1 MNKITIIG
9 AGIGGLTTAIALRRK
24 GFEVE
29 IFEHTPQFTEAGSG
43 INLALNAMQ
52 IFKHLGISE
61 KIEQSG
67 HPLEA
72 MNVRDLKLDLLA
84 SSPIKELAALY
95 SVRAVAIH
103 RARLHSILLDELED
117 TPVYLNKKLRSLCQ
131 KGEQVEL
138 VFEDGT
144 THTAAIVIGADGIRS
159 VVREAVVPEA
169 KSRDAGQICWRGIS
183 KATLAEAFQ
192 KELNEIWGVG
202 SRFGFVPISSDEV
215 YWFALIRKD
224 KRNNLSEN
232 GLSLFKNYPQVVQQ
246 ILGETPEEAIICNEI
261 WDLKPIDIWYKGSIV
276 LLGDAAHATTPN
288 LGQGACQAV
297 ESAYV
302 LAECLASEQDISLAF
317 EKYRQQRIAKAHYV
331 VRTSWALGKMAQLEK
346 SWACSLRNFLM
357 KRLPQTVADRQS
369 KRLYALD
376 FKLR

>member
-9 AGIGGLTTAIALRRK
+9 AGIGGLATAIALRRK

-29 IFEHTPQFTEAGSG
+29 IFESTPQFTEAGSG

-52 IFKHLGISE
+52 IFKHLGIAE
-61 KIEQSG
+61 KIEQNG

-72 MNVRDLKLDLLA
+72 MNVRDLELDLLA
-84 SSPIKELAALY
+84 SSPIKELAAFY

-103 RARLHSILLDELED
+103 RARLHSILLGELGD
-117 TPVYLNKKLRSLCQ
+117 TPVYLNKKLRSLSQ

-138 VFEDGT
+138 VFEDGA
-144 THTAAIVIGADGIRS
+144 THTATIVIGADGIRS

-169 KSRDAGQICWRGIS
+169 KSRDANQICWRGIS

-261 WDLKPIDIWYKGSIV
+261 WDLKPIDIWYKGNIV

-346 SWACSLRNFLM
+346 SWAYSLRNFLM

>member
-9 AGIGGLTTAIALRRK
+9 AGIGGLATAIALRRK

-29 IFEHTPQFTEAGSG
+29 IFESTPQFTEAGSG

-52 IFKHLGISE
+52 IFKHLGIAE
-61 KIEQSG
+61 KIEQNG

-72 MNVRDLKLDLLA
+72 MNVRDLELDLLA
-84 SSPIKELAALY
+84 SSPIKELAAFY

-103 RARLHSILLDELED
+103 RARLHSILLGELGD
-117 TPVYLNKKLRSLCQ
+117 TPVYLNKKLRSLSQ

-138 VFEDGT
+138 VFEDGA
-144 THTAAIVIGADGIRS
+144 THTATIVIGADGIRS
-159 VVREAVVPEA
+159 VVREAVVPEV
-169 KSRDAGQICWRGIS
+169 KSRDANQICWRGIS

-261 WDLKPIDIWYKGSIV
+261 WDLKPIDIWYKGNIV

-346 SWACSLRNFLM
+346 SWAYSLRNFLM